1 MDDVELYQIFW
12 SFIIVYIAAVIL
24 YSICLVLSICD
35 GSLRVI
41 KYTFRIAMFT
51 LIYQFLEIIL
61 RRYFSI
67 RSDMMSF

>member
-12 SFIIVYIAAVIL
+12 SFILVYIAALVC
-24 YSICLVLSICD
+24 YSATLVLAICN
-35 GSLRVI
+35 GSMRVI

-61 RRYFSI
+61 RR
-67 RSDMMSF
+67 